1 MARPLNEHKRAAILA
16 AATQLVAEQGL
27 GAATAQ
33 IAKAAGVPHGSV
45 FTYFGTKAELL
56 NALYL
61 ELKTELTGIVL
72 EALPSGGDL
81 RAQLRHIWESWTHWG
96 VATPSKRRAL
106 AQLGVSD
113 QVGALTRKAGY
124 EAAQP
129 ALDIIWRISAEG
141 SLRNAPRP
149 YVAALVEAMATTTM
163 DAMSDDP
170 EHAASICADG
180 FEALWRLLN

>member
-1 MARPLNEHKRAAILA
+1 MARPLNEDKRAAILSA
-16 AATQLVAEQGL
+16 TTQLVADHGL

-61 ELKTELTGIVL
+61 ELKTELTSTVL
-72 EALPSGGDL
+72 ERMRSEGDVRERL
-81 RAQLRHIWESWTHWG
+81 RDVWESWTHWG

-113 QVGALTRKAGY
+113 QVSALTRKAGY

-129 ALDIIWRISAEG
+129 VLDIIWRISAEG
-141 SLRNAPRP
+141 SLKNAPRP
-149 YVAALVEAMATTTM
+149 YVAALVEAVATTTM
-163 DAMSDDP
+163 DAMSDHPD
-170 EHAASICADG
+170 HAATICADG

>member
-1 MARPLNEHKRAAILA
+1 MARPLDGDKRAAILS
-16 AATQLVAEQGL
+16 ATTRLVADHGL

-33 IAKAAGVPHGSV
+33 IAKTAGVPHGSV

-61 ELKTELTGIVL
+61 ELKRELTHAVL
-72 EALPSGGDL
+72 EHPWPEGDV
-81 RAQLRHIWESWTHWG
+81 REQLRGVWTSWTHWG
-96 VATPSKRRAL
+96 VANPSKRRAL

-113 QVGALTRKAGY
+113 QVSALTRTAGY

-129 ALDIIWRISAEG
+129 VLDIIWRISAQG
-141 SLRNAPRP
+141 SLKDAPRS
-149 YVAALVEAMATTTM
+149 YVAALVEALAATTM

-170 EHAASICADG
+170 DHAATICADG
-180 FEALWRLLN
+180 FEALWRVLN

>member
-1 MARPLNEHKRAAILA
+1 MARPLDEDKRAAILA
-16 AATQLVAEQGL
+16 VAAQLVAEQGL

-72 EALPSGGDL
+72 ESRQSGSDL
-81 RAQLRHIWESWTHWG
+81 RAQLRHIWENWTHWG
-96 VATPSKRRAL
+96 VANPSKRRAL

-113 QVGALTRKAGY
+113 QVSALTRKAGY

-129 ALDIIWRISAEG
+129 VLDIIWRISADG
-141 SLRNAPRP
+141 SLKDAPRS

-170 EHAASICADG
+170 DHAATICADG